1 MKFDH
6 LRGIPDERPFFSGSC
21 FLVAFYICSSCLDGI
36 CVYALRCKLRKYH
49 VWMGNCQLS
58 YWYLRN
64 QRHQAKRQGLD
75 CGTYVVSHDRTPVVP
90 GTWYHTIPYHTM
102 YLPVLG
108 YRTSIQIMAWCPPQS
123 TSGTHRPIVPVAG
136 STFVNFSTTQ
146 YLFWIHKSRVVLVDV
161 VHFLF
166 IKYMNEHTTC

>member
-6 LRGIPDERPFFSGSC
+6 LREIPDERPFFSGSC
-21 FLVAFYICSSCLDGI
+21 FLVAFYISSSCLDGI
-36 CVYALRCKLRKYH
+36 WVYALRCKLRKYH

-64 QRHQAKRQGLD
+64 QRHQAKRQGLG
-75 CGTYVVSHDRTPVVP
+75 CGTYVVSHDRAPVVP
-90 GTWYHTIPYHTM
+90 GTIPYHTIPYHVPT
-102 YLPVLG
+102 G
-108 YRTSIQIMAWCPPQS
+108 SIQHFDPNYGLVAPQS

-136 STFVNFSTTQ
+136 STFVKFSTTQ